1 MKMRHLVVL
10 VCVLAVFPWAV
21 LGDGVPNPT
30 LPYADEVIVKKSE
43 RKLQLLKDGKAYR
56 TYRIVLGFSPVG
68 HKQKAGDGKTPE
80 GQYFLDW
87 RNPDSRFYKSIHI
100 SYPNARDRRN
110 ARKLG
115 VSPGGLIMIHGQPNP
130 DKEVRNY
137 DNYRGFVVGEDWT
150 EGCIAVSNMD
160 MDEIWQATR
169 DETPVRIL
177 P

>member
-1 MKMRHLVVL
+1 MKFLVVL
-10 VCVLAVFPWAV
+10 IAALILVSGAT
-21 LGDGVPNPT
+21 LGATLPSAA

-43 RKLQLLKDGKAYR
+43 RKLQLIKGGKPYR
-56 TYRIVLGFSPVG
+56 TYKIVLGFSPVG

-100 SYPNARDRRN
+100 SYPNAGDRRN

-130 DKEVRNY
+130 DKKVGNY

-169 DETPVRIL
+169 DETPIRIL